1 MGASELAY
9 IAAYDPAQFVAIH
22 DEIFAS
28 FNEARRP
35 AWRRE
40 LATRYGVEFAL
51 EDTHTHEIVKS
62 IADTGM
68 EYERTS
74 DRFTYGIRSTPTM
87 IINGRMIIGT
97 LPYEQMR
104 AIFQDLVDEHEGRSR
119 FIEQWVPPKARKV
132 KR

>member
-1 MGASELAY
+1 M
-9 IAAYDPAQFVAIH
+9 
-22 DEIFAS
+22 
-28 FNEARRP
+28 
-35 AWRRE
+35 
-40 LATRYGVEFAL
+40 ATRYGVEFAL

-119 FIEQWVPPKARKV
+119 FIKQWVPPKARKV